1 MQAWGNAH
9 RLKFAAIPILRTE
22 MPSPFFRLRFA
33 LLACAGLTAACSSV
47 VHKAT
52 QQFSDSLTTA
62 VLDQDDPE
70 IVREGLPAYLLLI
83 DSRVAANPTDPDT
96 LLAGAKLY
104 GAYAGAFVD
113 DNERAQR
120 LAARAY
126 GYAHRALCLREKA
139 LCDSLEAPYEKFE
152 GALKQADA
160 NDIAALYGFAA
171 AWAGKIQV
179 NTGDWNAIAD
189 LPKLQALL
197 ARCYAIDPRYD
208 DGGAAL
214 YLGVVN
220 SIRPASLGGKPD
232 EGKAWFDKALELSG
246 GKNQMVRVLYAQFY
260 ARLVFDQALH
270 DKLLNEALAADPKAP
285 RLTLIN
291 TLAKK
296 KAKALL
302 ASGKDYF

>member
-1 MQAWGNAH
+1 MPH
-9 RLKFAAIPILRTE
+9 SFLR
-22 MPSPFFRLRFA
+22 FRFA
-33 LLACAGLTAACSSV
+33 LLLCACLTAACGGV
-47 VHKAT
+47 VRRAT
-52 QQFSDSLTTA
+52 SQFSDSLTTA

-70 IVREGLPAYLLLI
+70 IVRDGLPSYLLLI
-83 DSRVAANPTDPDT
+83 DSRIAANPLDPDM

-113 DNERAQR
+113 DTERAQR

-126 GYAHRALCLREKA
+126 GYARRALCLREKP
-139 LCDSLEAPYEKFE
+139 LCDSLDAPYEKFE
-152 GALKQADA
+152 SALNEASAQ
-160 NDIAALYGFAA
+160 DIATLYGFAA

-189 LPKLQALL
+189 LPKLQAVL

-208 DGGAAL
+208 DGGSAL
-214 YLGVVN
+214 YLGVIN

-260 ARLVFDQALH
+260 ARLVFDQGLH
-270 DKLLNEALAADPKAP
+270 DKLLNEVLVSDPVAP

>member
-1 MQAWGNAH
+1 
-9 RLKFAAIPILRTE
+9 
-22 MPSPFFRLRFA
+22 MPSLLSHSRFA
-33 LLACAGLTAACSSV
+33 LLLCACLTAACGSV
-47 VHKAT
+47 VRRAT
-52 QQFSDSLTTA
+52 SEFSDSLTTA
-62 VLDQDDPE
+62 VLDQDDPG
-70 IVREGLPAYLLLI
+70 IVRDGLPAYLLLI
-83 DSRVAANPTDPDT
+83 DSRIASNPLDADT

-113 DNERAQR
+113 DGERAQK
-120 LAARAY
+120 LAGRAY
-126 GYAHRALCLREKA
+126 GYARRALCLREKP
-139 LCDSLEAPYEKFE
+139 LCDALDAPYEKFDA
-152 GALKQADA
+152 ALKQADTK
-160 NDIAALYGFAA
+160 DIATLYGFAA
-171 AWAGKIQV
+171 AWAGRIQV

-197 ARCYAIDPRYD
+197 ERCYAIDPGYD
-208 DGGAAL
+208 AGGTAL

-232 EGKAWFDKALELSG
+232 AGKTWFEKALELSG

-270 DKLLNEALAADPKAP
+270 DKLLNEVLAADPAAP

-302 ASGKDYF
+302 ASGKDFF